1 MAQLSIKTLR
11 DGAIHVGEAV
21 APPVTFAADELRRHL
36 KLLTGSMLPIVRET
50 VLRGAN
56 ALVIATPVGA
66 PAPPQPEGYRVI
78 PEPERIMLAAASPR
92 LLLDAVYTLLEQ
104 LGCRWSLHGTEEEEV
119 PALSGS
125 TIELAAIER
134 TPPFTRRG
142 YTSDI
147 MTWHYTQA
155 EHLHDRLPDDRTFI
169 DWMGKSGANTF
180 FYIRHPF
187 DTQLTIPELL
197 PEFTKRGI
205 DLEYGGHV
213 IPLLLPRDL
222 FAEHPEYFS
231 ESPDGVRTEYGNL
244 CTSNSAALA
253 TVSGNAVEYAHDYPE
268 MRALHIWGADL
279 WHSGWCHCA
288 ACAPLSAQDQSL
300 RVCNAVA
307 RGLAAAGVARPV
319 CYLAYHDTLDAAL
332 MLRPEANVVAEFA
345 PRERCYGHA
354 LNDPACVTNRRYATA
369 LERYVE
375 LFDGRVRLFE
385 YYGDAILYFG
395 CAVPLT
401 QVITADLA
409 YYERLGIR
417 EILMLQFGAFS
428 TWAYPLNFLT
438 FAAATAGLPG
448 LTDCDYSFGR
458 FGRHAQAARAA
469 FVELEDVMRGVVTY
483 GDIRRPPRTPE
494 QAAAVLLGVEAA
506 LPRLAALAQRLATLG
521 ADWQTTDRRQQWTDE
536 ALAAQ
541 GALICYTHA
550 VLDAARQDL
559 QDTVAGRPPSAAG
572 QYAETLS
579 IIEAVDR
586 RFKGLWGTVDLP
598 IIHSFFAAAVAGE

>member
-1 MAQLSIKTLR
+1 MPAALSIDTLR
-11 DGAIHVGEAV
+11 KAAIHIGDEVD
-21 APPVTFAADELRRHL
+21 PPVAFAAHELQCYLGAMIGAPLPITRTAALRR
-36 KLLTGSMLPIVRET
+36 GNMLQIGVQAGT
-50 VLRGAN
+50 
-56 ALVIATPVGA
+56 
-66 PAPPQPEGYRVI
+66 PAPPQPEGYRVLA
-78 PEPERIMLAAASPR
+78 EHERIMLAAASPR
-92 LLLDAVYTLLEQ
+92 LLLDAVYTLLKQ
-104 LGCRWSLHGTEEEEV
+104 FGCRWSLHGAAEEV
-119 PALSGS
+119 VPPLSGP

-134 TPPFTRRG
+134 TPPFKLRG

-147 MTWHYTQA
+147 MTWHYTQP
-155 EHLHDRLPDDRTFI
+155 EHLHDRLPDDRAFI
-169 DWMGKSGANTF
+169 DWMGKSGANTL

-197 PEFTKRGI
+197 PEATNRGI

-222 FAEHPEYFS
+222 FAAHPEYFP
-231 ESPDGVRTEYGNL
+231 ESPDGVRSEYGNL
-244 CTSNSAALA
+244 CTSDSAALA
-253 TVSGNAVEYAHDYPE
+253 TVSGNAVQCVRDYPE

-279 WHSGWCHCA
+279 WNGGWCRCT
-288 ACAPLSAQDQSL
+288 ACVPLNAQEQSL

-319 CYLAYHDTLDAAL
+319 CYLAYHDTLDATL
-332 MLRPEANVVAEFA
+332 TLRPEANVVAEFA

-354 LNDPACVTNRRYATA
+354 LNDPVCVTNRRYAAA

-401 QVITADLA
+401 HAITADLA

-438 FAAATAGLPG
+438 FAAATAGVPG
-448 LTDCDYSFGR
+448 LTDCEAYWR
-458 FGRHAQAARAA
+458 RYGRHAVAARAA
-469 FVELEDVMRGVVTY
+469 FAEVEDSMRDVVTY

-494 QAAAVLLGVEAA
+494 QAAAVLRGVEKA
-506 LPRLAALAQRLATLG
+506 LPRLAAVAQRLDALG
-521 ADWQTTDRRQQWTDE
+521 DE
-536 ALAAQ
+536 PLAAQ
-541 GALICYTHA
+541 AALVRYTQA
-550 VLDAARQDL
+550 VLDAVRQDL
-559 QDTVAGRPPSAAG
+559 QDTVAGRPPSAAER
-572 QYAETLS
+572 YVEALP

-586 RFKGLWGTVDLP
+586 RFKGLWGSVDLP
-598 IIHSFFAAAVAGE
+598 IIHSFFAAAAAME